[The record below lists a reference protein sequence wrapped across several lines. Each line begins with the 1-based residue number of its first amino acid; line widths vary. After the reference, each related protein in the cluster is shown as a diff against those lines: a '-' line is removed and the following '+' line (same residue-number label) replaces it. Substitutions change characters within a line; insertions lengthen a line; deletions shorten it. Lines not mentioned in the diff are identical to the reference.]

1 MLISTCTTNGN
12 EGSMQTASVDR
23 LHIDC
28 LRLSSQ
34 GASFVQD
41 WEKLSLNY
49 YDDDLGYCTVGWG
62 HLVNGKRS
70 CKALGISRGTTISR
84 TQAESFFGLD
94 AMKHEKIIRMAI
106 RVPLYQREFDALCSL
121 AFNVGD
127 IARIAPGLCR
137 KINSGAY
144 ADAAK
149 EFLDI
154 TNGGISGLVKRRKQE
169 RDMYLSGNYD
179 STH

>member
-1 MLISTCTTNGN
+1 
-12 EGSMQTASVDR
+12 
-23 LHIDC
+23 
-28 LRLSSQ
+28 
-34 GASFVQD
+34 
-41 WEKLSLNY
+41 
-49 YDDDLGYCTVGWG
+49 
-62 HLVNGKRS
+62 
-70 CKALGISRGTTISR
+70 
-84 TQAESFFGLD
+84 
-94 AMKHEKIIRMAI
+94 MAI

-144 ADAAK
+144 SDAAK

-154 TNGGISGLVKRRKQE
+154 TNGGISGLVKRRRQE
-169 RDMYLSGNYD
+169 HGMYLSGNYD

>member
-1 MLISTCTTNGN
+1 MIATCTTN
-12 EGSMQTASVDR
+12 ETVGSMQTASVDR
-23 LHIDC
+23 THIDC
-28 LRLSSQ
+28 LRLSQ
-34 GASFVQD
+34 KGANFIQD
-41 WEKLSLNY
+41 WEKLRLKY

-70 CKALGISRGTTISR
+70 CQALGISIKAEISR
-84 TQAESFFGLD
+84 MQAESFFMAD
-94 AMKHEKIIRMAI
+94 SKKHEKVVRKAV
-106 RVPLYQREFDALCSL
+106 RVPLYQWEFDALCSL

-149 EFLDI
+149 ELLDI
-154 TNGGISGLVKRRKQE
+154 TNGGLSGLVKRRWQE
-169 RDMYLSGNYD
+169 YRMYVSGNYD